1 MEGQMGELR
10 KLNALKHGLSAAGL
24 LVAGEDAT
32 VWERFEGLFLEEL
45 APVGPVEQ
53 FLAHRVAAAA
63 WRLAR
68 VERLEG
74 ALDAARFSESLAL
87 VKAGGGLAARHDR
100 WKLPDPAAYDGLAKL
115 ARHEGVVERT
125 FFRSLR
131 ALRAAQAER
140 MRGAVRRK
148 AR

>member
-10 KLNALKHGLSAAGL
+10 RLNALKHGLSAVGVL
-24 LVAGEDAT
+24 LPGEDPT
-32 VWERFEGLFLEEL
+32 LWQKFEDVFVLEL
-45 APVGPVEQ
+45 APVGAIEE
-53 FLAHRVAAAA
+53 FLAHRVAAGA

-74 ALDAARFSESLAL
+74 GLDAARFIESLAL
-87 VKAGGGLAARHDR
+87 VEAGGGVAARHDR

-131 ALRAAQAER
+131 ALREAQAER
-140 MRGAVRRK
+140 LRGPVRRK
-148 AR
+148 SR

>member
-1 MEGQMGELR
+1 MGDP
-10 KLNALKHGLSAAGL
+10 KLNAVKHGLSARAL
-24 LVAGEDAT
+24 LLPGEDAT

-45 APVGPVEQ
+45 APVGAVEQ
-53 FLAHRVAAAA
+53 FLAHRVASAA

-74 ALDAARFSESLAL
+74 ALDAGRFAESLAL
-87 VKAGGGLAARHDR
+87 VQADGTAARHDR
-100 WKLPDPAAYDGLAKL
+100 WKLPDPEAYDGLAKL

-131 ALRAAQAER
+131 ALREAQAER